1 MISDL
6 HLHTRLS
13 RDAVQ
18 DADNNVAG
26 FVKAAAE
33 KGISYIAITEHR
45 DIMPDDPKHEGII
58 NADLDECARQIDA
71 EKKRLLAQGRSG
83 VTLLHG
89 VELAHAHMLS
99 DEATQIIAA
108 HDYDFILGSLHLLKD
123 KYDFYRCD
131 FDELSDDD
139 VKALFLKYLEELY
152 EIAAFCDFDSF
163 AHCTYP
169 LRYIYR
175 GNRLVDMCKNP
186 VNYFKNE
193 FADIFKKLIEREKAL
208 EVNTSGVKFGE
219 FTNPDY
225 DLLKLFKE
233 LGGKYVT
240 TGSDSHDKN
249 IVGSGIEVAEAMI
262 KELGF
267 DGVTVY
273 VGRQPRIIPFNQ

>member
-18 DADNNVAG
+18 DANNDVAG
-26 FVKAAAE
+26 MTKAAAE
-33 KGISYIAITEHR
+33 KNISYIAITEHR

-58 NADLDECARQIDA
+58 NADMFECARQVDA
-71 EKKRLLAQGRSG
+71 EKKRLLAEGRSG

-89 VELAHAHMLS
+89 IEIAHQHTHPEESAK
-99 DEATQIIAA
+99 IIAE

-139 VKALFLKYLEELY
+139 VKGLFLKYLEELY

-175 GNRLVDMCKNP
+175 SNRLIDMCKNP
-186 VNYFKNE
+186 ANYFKNE
-193 FADIFKKLIEREKAL
+193 YADIFKKLIEREKAL

-219 FTNPDY
+219 FTNPDR
-225 DLLKLFKE
+225 DLLGLFKE

-249 IVGSGIEVAEAMI
+249 IVGSGIEVAENMI
-262 KELGF
+262 REHGF
-267 DGVTVY
+267 AGVTVY
-273 VGRQPRIIPFNQ
+273 VARQPRIIPFK

>member
-13 RDAVQ
+13 RDARQ
-18 DADNNVAG
+18 DAENDVAG
-26 FVKAAAE
+26 FVKAAEA
-33 KGISYIAITEHR
+33 KNISYIAITEHR
-45 DIMPDDPKHEGII
+45 DIMPDDPMHEGII
-58 NADLDECARQIDA
+58 NADLYECARQVEA
-71 EKKRLLAQGRSG
+71 EKKRLLAEGRSS

-89 VELAHAHMLS
+89 VELAHQHTHPEESAK
-99 DEATQIIAA
+99 IIAE
-108 HDYDFILGSLHLLKD
+108 HNYDFILGSLHLLKD

-131 FDELSDDD
+131 FDNLSDED
-139 VKALFLKYLEELY
+139 VKGLFSDYLDELY

-175 GNRLVDMCKNP
+175 SGRLIDMCKHP
-186 VNYFKNE
+186 ENYFRDR
-193 FADIFKKLIEREKAL
+193 FADIFKKLVEREKAL

-225 DLLKLFKE
+225 ELLKLFKE

-240 TGSDSHDKN
+240 VGSDSHDKD
-249 IVGSGIEVAEAMI
+249 IVGSGVEVAEKMI

-267 DGVTVY
+267 DGITVY
-273 VGRQPRIIPFNQ
+273 VARQPRIIPFN